1 MTDHYNH
8 GSLCYKE
15 EKINKQQAP
24 KQGTFSSPAWEA
36 LQTEGLSP
44 QGLRPS
50 LAPMNEQGP
59 LLVCAGITNNALMA
73 RKPHKI

>member
-8 GSLCYKE
+8 GSLCYTE
-15 EKINKQQAP
+15 EKRNKQEAQR
-24 KQGTFSSPAWEA
+24 QGTLSSPVWEA

-50 LAPMNEQGP
+50 LAPMKE
-59 LLVCAGITNNALMA
+59 
-73 RKPHKI
+73 